1 MTRTLQRVVVVGLG
15 YVGLPLAQS
24 ATRAG
29 LKVIGLDHSKALVA
43 TLSSA
48 ISHVD
53 DISNDDLQQ
62 MLDRGFEAT
71 TDPSC
76 VSESDVAVICVP
88 TPLQDNGTPDLEA
101 VTAATTAISAQLRK
115 GMLVILESTTYPG
128 TTEGLVRDLLE
139 ESGLKAGVDFH
150 LAFSP
155 ERIDPGNPTFTFQNT
170 PKVVGGLTAECAR
183 LAADFYS
190 RMVNE
195 VVLTKGLKEAELSK
209 LLENTYRH
217 VNIALVNEMAIFCH
231 DLGIDLWDSINAAQS
246 KPFGFQP
253 FFPGPGVG
261 GHCIPIDPNY
271 LSYEVRK
278 LGYQFRFVELAQEI
292 SKRMPAYVA
301 HRVQQ
306 SLNNRSLA
314 ISRAKVTVI
323 GLTYKADI
331 ADDRETPAR
340 DVIRALRKMGAEVTA
355 IDPYLREFHV
365 DEVPVKLTTNINDT
379 VTKSDIVVVLQH
391 HKVINFES
399 IIRMAPLVFDT
410 RGVLHGENV
419 ELL

>member
-101 VTAATTAISAQLRK
+101 VTAATAAISAQLRR

-139 ESGLKAGVDFH
+139 ADLKQGLTFI
-150 LAFSP
+150 AFSLS
-155 ERIDPGNPTFTFQNT
+155 ESIQNPTFTFQNT
-170 PKVVGGLTAECAR
+170 PG
-183 LAADFYS
+183 
-190 RMVNE
+190 
-195 VVLTKGLKEAELSK
+195 
-209 LLENTYRH
+209 
-217 VNIALVNEMAIFCH
+217 
-231 DLGIDLWDSINAAQS
+231 
-246 KPFGFQP
+246 
-253 FFPGPGVG
+253 
-261 GHCIPIDPNY
+261 
-271 LSYEVRK
+271 
-278 LGYQFRFVELAQEI
+278 
-292 SKRMPAYVA
+292 
-301 HRVQQ
+301 
-306 SLNNRSLA
+306 SLA
-314 ISRAKVTVI
+314 V
-323 GLTYKADI
+323 
-331 ADDRETPAR
+331 
-340 DVIRALRKMGAEVTA
+340 
-355 IDPYLREFHV
+355 
-365 DEVPVKLTTNINDT
+365 
-379 VTKSDIVVVLQH
+379 
-391 HKVINFES
+391 
-399 IIRMAPLVFDT
+399 
-410 RGVLHGENV
+410 
-419 ELL
+419 